1 MSLLGSEPVLSGK
14 RVLVVEDVV
23 ENLRLFRAILN
34 LEDAQVLEAEEAAT
48 GIAIARREQPD
59 IILMD
64 LQMPGMDGLT
74 ATRLLREDP
83 QTQAIPIIV
92 LTASAMDQDKR
103 RAREAGCDGYITKP
117 IDPPVFVRQ
126 IADFLKAAASSRSR
140 ALEPNSSVGSST
152 QTETKNALPRPDRA
166 V

>member
-1 MSLLGSEPVLSGK
+1 MSLVGSEPILSGR
-14 RVLVVEDVV
+14 RVLVVEDVQ

-34 LEDAQVLEAEEAAT
+34 LEGAEMLEAEAAVE

-64 LQMPGMDGLT
+64 LQMPGMDGLS

-83 QTQAIPIIV
+83 ETRGIPIIV
-92 LTASAMDQDKR
+92 LTASAMDEDKR

-117 IDPPVFVRQ
+117 IDPTEFVQQ
-126 IADFLKAAASSRSR
+126 IAGYLQAAS
-140 ALEPNSSVGSST
+140 T
-152 QTETKNALPRPDRA
+152 
-166 V
+166 